1 MIKPPCNPA
10 LASLSAMIVD
20 SDPASI
26 HRLEAAI
33 KRNPRMS
40 VGCTATSIATAIK
53 QAATHHPDVVFL
65 DVSMAGGEGMNVPR
79 HLDSG
84 QMVVVVTDRP
94 EFAVAAFEFGAVDYL
109 LKPVSAKRFHETL
122 KRLHCLFATRNKAAM
137 PVEAAATTAT
147 AKHASR
153 LSITDRLPLF
163 SSQTKQKELVPVA
176 DVLWVKAVQN
186 YSAVQ
191 LLGRGRELIKKTLSE
206 WELMLPQHDF
216 RRVGRSHLLQIP
228 SIRSTEPTS
237 RRELLVYFHGDTQS
251 LTLGRAATIRLKTV
265 LKDAASG

>member
-1 MIKPPCNPA
+1 MIKPPRNPA

-26 HRLEAAI
+26 HRLLAEI
-33 KRNPRMS
+33 QRNPRMS

-53 QAATHHPDVVFL
+53 RAATHHPDVVFL

-109 LKPVSAKRFHETL
+109 LKPVSAKRFQETL
-122 KRLHCLFATRNKAAM
+122 KRLHCLFATRSKAAM
-137 PVEAAATTAT
+137 PVETAATTA
-147 AKHASR
+147 KHAGR

-176 DVLWVKAVQN
+176 DVLWVEAVQN

-191 LLGRGRELIKKTLSE
+191 LLGRGRKLVRKTLSE

-216 RRVGRSHLLQIP
+216 RRVGRSHLVQIP